1 MLEDPGGRVPAP
13 RPLEAVQ
20 RFVNTIDLEDGVDKL
35 SDARALRHTLES
47 LGVLDGRARIT
58 RQDLERAR
66 ATREAVRGLLLA
78 NAGEKLASEVLPI
91 LDDAGRRAQL
101 ALRFDAEGRASLEP
115 RAGGVDGALGQILA
129 IVFGSMKDGTWPRLK
144 ACRRDPCHWVFFDH
158 SRNRSGRWC
167 AMSVC
172 GNRAKTSAYRRR
184 SVNRARRRGT

>member
-13 RPLEAVQ
+13 RPLEVVQ
-20 RFVNTIDLEDGVDKL
+20 RFVNTVDLEDGVDEL
-35 SDARALRHTLES
+35 SDLRALRHALES

-66 ATREAVRGLLLA
+66 STREALRRLLLA
-78 NAGEKLASEVLPI
+78 NAGEKLGSETVPI
-91 LDDAGRRAQL
+91 LDEAGRRAQL
-101 ALRFDAEGRASLEP
+101 TLRFDAAGRATLEP
-115 RAGGVDGALGQILA
+115 RAEGVDGALGRILA

-144 ACRRDPCHWVFFDH
+144 ACRRDPCHWVFFDR

-184 SVNRARRRGT
+184 SMRRGT